1 MSKKIQLP
9 SGRLS
14 EHAKEIGSSANDIS
28 FDLRP
33 NMSYSTSSARQL
45 VQSSMDAGNMI
56 KAMPEAFNKDVQN
69 LKNVEQAF
77 VASEKKMADMW
88 TKALHL
94 DK

>member
-14 EHAKEIGSSANDIS
+14 DHAKEIGNKANDIS
-28 FDLRP
+28 FNLQP
-33 NMSYSTSSARQL
+33 TMSYSTSSARQL
-45 VQSSMDAGNMI
+45 VQSSMDAVQI
-56 KAMPEAFNKDVQN
+56 LKTMPEAFNKDVQN

-77 VASEKKMADMW
+77 VASEKKLADMW

>member
-14 EHAKEIGSSANDIS
+14 EHAKEIGGSANDIS
-28 FDLRP
+28 FNLQP
-33 NMSYSTSSARQL
+33 TMSYSTSSARQL
-45 VQSSMDAGNMI
+45 VQSSMDVAHML
-56 KAMPEAFNKDVQN
+56 KTMPEAFNKDVEN

-77 VASEKKMADMW
+77 VASEKEMADMW
-88 TKALHL
+88 SKALHL

>member
-14 EHAKEIGSSANDIS
+14 EHAKEIGRRANDIS
-28 FDLRP
+28 FNLQP
-33 NMSYSTSSARQL
+33 TMSYSTSSACQL

-56 KAMPEAFNKDVQN
+56 QAMPEAFNKNVQN

-77 VASEKKMADMW
+77 AASEKKMADMW
-88 TKALHL
+88 SKALHL

>member
-14 EHAKEIGSSANDIS
+14 EHAKEIGSKANDIS
-28 FDLRP
+28 FNLQP
-33 NMSYSTSSARQL
+33 TMSYSTSSARQL
-45 VQSSMDAGNMI
+45 VQSSMDVAQML
-56 KAMPEAFNKDVQN
+56 KTMPEAFNKDVQN

-77 VASEKKMADMW
+77 VASEKKLADMW
-88 TKALHL
+88 SKALHL